1 MVLKAKK
8 RIWFN
13 ISVWI
18 VMGAIAVVAIVSA
31 VMTFAHF
38 QRQKEQAVEFMV
50 EKGATLI
57 RSFEAGLR
65 SPLSMKTGN
74 FGLQKLLMETAQQ
87 PDIDYIIVTDSKGN
101 ILADSDPAQLG
112 YKYGLDL
119 EIDPSALSRDIKWRQ
134 VVNTGGAGTFEVYS
148 VFFPQERPSMEVK
161 PAERTSGDQKTGRLI
176 IYVGMNMA
184 AIEKAGKEDT
194 RNTIIIALV
203 LLLVGSSIIVSLF
216 LMQAYRLE
224 HTSLSRMTI
233 FSEALVKNM
242 PIGLIALDD
251 QGLIITCNENAQAV
265 LSVACSEASGK
276 SVADLLPAPLQKIL
290 TQLPPRGGLLEQDI
304 QLTSA
309 EREEQTWEIVATG
322 LMDEGKPA
330 GKILLIRNVTQTRL
344 LEKEV
349 AKSRH
354 LNSIGSLAA
363 GVAHE
368 IRNPLS
374 SIKGFAVYFKERLSG
389 NKDDQQTADVMIQE
403 VERLNRVISQLIE
416 FARPLEL
423 KKEKVQF
430 DELVQHAVKL
440 IAADAQKNKISVE
453 VEADKEIP
461 PVEVDSD
468 KIKQVLL
475 NIFLN
480 ALSALPDGGRLK
492 IKLSFRANNL
502 EVIISDNGAGI
513 EKMNLP
519 RIYDP
524 YFTSKPAGTGLGL
537 AVVQKI
543 MEAHGGHINVES
555 VAGKG
560 TEVFLIFPLSAKN
573 QTKSNTE
580 VQRDGKDECSKT
592 YC

>member
-1 MVLKAKK
+1 MLKAKK

-13 ISVWI
+13 LSVWI
-18 VMGAIAVVAIVSA
+18 VISAIAVVAVISA

-38 QRQKEQAVEFMV
+38 QRQKEQAVELMV

-87 PDIDYIIVTDSKGN
+87 PDIDYIIVTDGKGN
-101 ILADSDPAQLG
+101 IIADSDPAQVG
-112 YKYGLDL
+112 DKYGLDL
-119 EIDPSALSRDIKWRQ
+119 DIGLLVSSRDIRWRQ
-134 VVNTGGAGTFEVYS
+134 VVNTEGAGTFEVYS
-148 VFFPQERPSMEVK
+148 GFFPQGRPAMDLKPVK
-161 PAERTSGDQKTGRLI
+161 SVSGGEKTARLI
-176 IYVGMNMA
+176 IYVGLNMA
-184 AIEKAGKEDT
+184 EIEKAGKEDT
-194 RNTIIIALV
+194 RNTIIIALI
-203 LLLVGSSIIVSLF
+203 LLLVGSSVIVSLF
-216 LMQAYRLE
+216 LMQAYRLA

-233 FSEALVKNM
+233 FSDALVKNM

-251 QGLIITCNENAQAV
+251 QGLIITCNQNAQEV
-265 LSVACSEASGK
+265 LGVDCNEVSGK
-276 SVADLLPAPLQKIL
+276 YAADLLPAPLQKIL
-290 TQLPPRGGLLEQDI
+290 SRLPRRGGLLEQDI
-304 QLTSA
+304 ALLSA
-309 EREEQTWEIVATG
+309 DGKEQTWETLLAG
-322 LMDEGKPA
+322 LIDEGKPA
-330 GKILLIRNVTQTRL
+330 GKILLIRNVTQIRL

-349 AKSRH
+349 AKSRY

-389 NKDDQQTADVMIQE
+389 NTDDQQTADIMIQE
-403 VERLNRVISQLIE
+403 VERLNRVVSQLIE

-423 KKEKVQF
+423 KRENVQMA
-430 DELVQHAVKL
+430 ELVQHAVKL
-440 IAADAQKNKISVE
+440 IAADAKKKQISIE
-453 VEADKEIP
+453 IEAAAEIS

-480 ALSALPDGGRLK
+480 SLAALQDGGKLK
-492 IKLSFRANNL
+492 IKLSSRANNL

-513 EKMNLP
+513 EKMDLP

-543 MEAHGGHINVES
+543 MEAHGGNISLES

-560 TEVFLIFPLSAKN
+560 TEVFLKFLI
-573 QTKSNTE
+573 SNTE
-580 VQRDGKDECSKT
+580 EKENK
-592 YC
+592 

>member
-1 MVLKAKK
+1 MLKAKK

-13 ISVWI
+13 LSVWI
-18 VMGAIAVVAIVSA
+18 VISAIAVVAVISA

-38 QRQKEQAVEFMV
+38 QRQKEQAVELMV

-87 PDIDYIIVTDSKGN
+87 PDIDYIIVTDGKGN
-101 ILADSDPAQLG
+101 IIADSDPAQVG
-112 YKYGLDL
+112 DKYGLDL
-119 EIDPSALSRDIKWRQ
+119 DIGLLVSSRDIRWRQ
-134 VVNTGGAGTFEVYS
+134 VVNTEGAGTFEVYS
-148 VFFPQERPSMEVK
+148 GFFPQGRPAMDLKPVK
-161 PAERTSGDQKTGRLI
+161 SVSGGEKTARLI
-176 IYVGMNMA
+176 IYVGLNMA
-184 AIEKAGKEDT
+184 EIEKAGKEDT
-194 RNTIIIALV
+194 RNTIIIALI
-203 LLLVGSSIIVSLF
+203 LLLVGSSVIVSLF
-216 LMQAYRLE
+216 LMQAYRLA

-233 FSEALVKNM
+233 FSDALVKNM

-251 QGLIITCNENAQAV
+251 QGLIITCNQNAQEV
-265 LSVACSEASGK
+265 LGVDCNEVSGK
-276 SVADLLPAPLQKIL
+276 YAADLLPAPLQKIL
-290 TQLPPRGGLLEQDI
+290 SRLPRRGGLLEQDI
-304 QLTSA
+304 ALLSA
-309 EREEQTWEIVATG
+309 DGKEQTWETLLAG
-322 LMDEGKPA
+322 LIDEGKPA
-330 GKILLIRNVTQTRL
+330 GKILLIRNVTQIRL

-349 AKSRH
+349 AKSRY

-389 NKDDQQTADVMIQE
+389 NTDDQQTADIMIQE
-403 VERLNRVISQLIE
+403 VERLNRVVSQLIE

-423 KKEKVQF
+423 KRENVQMA
-430 DELVQHAVKL
+430 ELVQHAVKL
-440 IAADAQKNKISVE
+440 IAADAKKKQISIE
-453 VEADKEIP
+453 IEAAAEIS

-480 ALSALPDGGRLK
+480 SLAALQDGGKLK
-492 IKLSFRANNL
+492 IKLSSRANNL

-513 EKMNLP
+513 EKMDLP

-543 MEAHGGHINVES
+543 MEAHGGNISLES

-560 TEVFLIFPLSAKN
+560 TEVFLKFLI
-573 QTKSNTE
+573 SNTE
-580 VQRDGKDECSKT
+580 KKENK
-592 YC
+592 